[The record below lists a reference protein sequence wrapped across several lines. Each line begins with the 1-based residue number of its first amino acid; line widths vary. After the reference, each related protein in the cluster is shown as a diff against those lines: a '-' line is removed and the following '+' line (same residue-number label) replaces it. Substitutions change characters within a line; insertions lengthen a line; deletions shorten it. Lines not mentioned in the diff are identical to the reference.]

1 MEFLFSDFWKMI
13 IVGIMLYAIVYM
25 TLKKMAFVGNDKV
38 AALISFLSILI
49 VSFTGILTYVVS
61 YAVTWFMIIFIIVF
75 CIGILL
81 VFLGI
86 PISEAQGMVNK
97 KVIFG
102 AIGLI
107 FLIILLKGFFGLN
120 NAYDLNE
127 PQQNPY
133 DVNTEFNT
141 GVDDIT
147 NQEQDTSWFEN
158 FYIDSELLGIVGFFL
173 LIGAAIYFIG

>member
-1 MEFLFSDFWKMI
+1 M
-13 IVGIMLYAIVYM
+13 
-25 TLKKMAFVGNDKV
+25 
-38 AALISFLSILI
+38 
-49 VSFTGILTYVVS
+49 
-61 YAVTWFMIIFIIVF
+61 
-75 CIGILL
+75 
-81 VFLGI
+81 
-86 PISEAQGMVNK
+86 
-97 KVIFG
+97 
-102 AIGLI
+102 
-107 FLIILLKGFFGLN
+107 IILLKGFFGLN

-158 FYIDSELLGIVGFFL
+158 FYIDSELLGIVAFFL